1 MKSIED
7 MAHDYAIV
15 GFRNHLE
22 HRSVISGGLEAI
34 PEKAFRLAELMKA
47 KADEYT
53 ENQTQKNTIL
63 NQKWKVIKF
72 EYKLTKNGI

>member
-15 GFRNHLE
+15 AFRHSLE
-22 HRSVISGGLEAI
+22 QRYVIGGRLETI
-34 PEKAFRLAELMKA
+34 PEDAFRLAELMKA
-47 KADEYT
+47 KADEYR
-53 ENQTQKNTIL
+53 ENQTPEKTTL

-72 EYKLTKNGI
+72 EYKSTKNGI

>member
-15 GFRNHLE
+15 AFRHNLE
-22 HRSVISGGLEAI
+22 RQYVIGGRLETI
-34 PEKAFRLAELMKA
+34 PEDAFRLAELMKA
-47 KADEYT
+47 KADEYR
-53 ENQTQKNTIL
+53 ENQTPEKTTL

-72 EYKLTKNGI
+72 EYKSTKNGI

>member
-15 GFRNHLE
+15 AFRHNLE
-22 HRSVISGGLEAI
+22 QRYVIGGRLETI

-53 ENQTQKNTIL
+53 ENQTQKKTIL